1 MKLSDRINIK
11 CMLVLNY
18 TEHSKDRCTS
28 FDIAFLTEDRKY
40 VEYQLATRKTKVTP
54 VVQSQYMSLMS
65 EYQLTARSRIYF
77 CGIGRKEPVRLIL
90 RAMA

>member
-1 MKLSDRINIK
+1 
-11 CMLVLNY
+11 MLVLNY